1 MTLDDLNQAV
11 AAATGTTKAG
21 AAKSVQAVLAS
32 IQEALTK
39 KEKVSIA
46 GFGVFETVDRPARD
60 GRNPQT
66 GQTIK
71 IAASTA
77 IKFKPGKTL
86 RDKVNA

>member
-11 AAATGTTKAG
+11 ATATGTTKAG